1 MDNSY
6 YKDLNEQNC
15 YNPFDLLGWHGDAG
29 KHAVTVYRPG
39 LKSVTIST
47 EKEKKVASRIGDGIF
62 SAEFSENTGAHY
74 HVLYRGQD
82 GKDHDEIDPYS
93 FPPYLSSFDIYLYKE
108 GNLQY
113 AYRTFGSHL
122 QVRDE
127 IEGTRFVLWAPNA
140 RSVSVVGDFN
150 LWDPRKFPMQN
161 VSGSGIWEIFI
172 PGVGYGSYY
181 KFALKTPEGEI
192 EYKSDPFAF
201 RMEKRPRTASIV
213 SDLSHEW
220 SDSAWIK
227 NRSAAQSIRSPISI
241 YEMHLGSWKRPS
253 DGRDFYSIREIGP
266 QIIEYVKRLGFT
278 HIEIMPIMEHPLDE
292 SWGYQVVNY
301 YAPTS
306 RYGEPEDYMWF
317 IQECHRN
324 GIGVIL
330 DWVPAHFP
338 ADEYGL
344 YNFDGT
350 HLYEHADPRKGLH
363 PDWGTRIF
371 NLSRFEVKN
380 YLISNAIFWVD
391 MYHADGIRIDAVSSM
406 LYLDY
411 SRKEGEWV
419 PNKYGGRENLDSI
432 DFLSGLND
440 TLHES
445 FPGVI
450 TIAEESTA
458 WPSVTRDTRTGGLG
472 FDFKWN
478 MGWMHDT
485 LDYFSHDPVHRK
497 YHHNILTFTI
507 WYAFSEVFILP
518 LSHDEVVH
526 MKGSLYAKMPGDNW
540 QKLANLRSLLAFMF
554 LSPGK
559 KLLFMGSEF
568 GQHQEWNVKSGLDWD
583 FASSEEGSRIA
594 RLVGD
599 LNSLYRRSG
608 MSSKDSEPRGFE
620 WIDFSDSVSSIISF
634 YRHTLD
640 GGDYVIVF
648 NLTPVP
654 RYGYRIGV
662 HSTGYYREILNTDA
676 SLYGGSN
683 MGNFGGVA
691 AEDVSY
697 HGKERSIVITLP
709 PLSCVVFEIRR
720 EQ

>member
-1 MDNSY
+1 MNSSY

-15 YNPFDLLGWHGDAG
+15 FNPFDILGLHSSSGR
-29 KHAVTVYRPG
+29 HTITIYRPG
-39 LKSVTIST
+39 LKDVKIST
-47 EKEKKVASRIGDGIF
+47 GSNVKDAYPLADGIF
-62 SAEFSENTGAHY
+62 SAEFQEEPASHY
-74 HVLYRGQD
+74 HVMYKGDD
-82 GKDHDEIDPYS
+82 GLDHDEIDPYS
-93 FPPYLSSFDIYLYKE
+93 FPPELSNYDIYLFKE

-113 AYRTFGSHL
+113 AYRTFGSHFHS
-122 QVRDE
+122 RDG
-127 IEGTRFVLWAPNA
+127 IEGTRFVVWAPNA
-140 RSVSVVGDFN
+140 RSVSVIGDFN
-150 LWDPRKFPMQN
+150 MWDIRKFPMQN
-161 VSGSGIWEIFI
+161 VNGSGIWEIFI
-172 PGVGYGSYY
+172 PGIGYGSFY
-181 KFALKTPEGEI
+181 KFALKTPDGKI

-220 SDSAWIK
+220 SDSHWIEG
-227 NRSAAQSIRSPISI
+227 REDVQSIRSPISI
-241 YEMHLGSWKRPS
+241 YEVHLGSWKRPEN
-253 DGRDFYSIREIGP
+253 GRDFFTIREIGP
-266 QIIEYVKRLGFT
+266 QIIEYVKKMGFT
-278 HIEIMPIMEHPLDE
+278 HIEIMPLMEHPLDE

-301 YAPTS
+301 FAPTS
-306 RYGEPEDYMWF
+306 RYGEPADYMWF

-324 GIGVIL
+324 DIGVIL

-391 MYHADGIRIDAVSSM
+391 VYHADGIRIDAVSSM

-411 SRKEGEWV
+411 SRKEGEWI
-419 PNKYGGRENLDSI
+419 PNQYGGRENLDSI
-432 DFLSGLND
+432 AFLRGLND

-485 LDYFSHDPVHRK
+485 LDYFSHDPIYRK
-497 YHHNILTFTI
+497 YQHNILTFTI
-507 WYAFSEVFILP
+507 WYAFSESFILP

-526 MKGSLYAKMPGDNW
+526 MKGSLYTKMPGDNW

-568 GQHQEWNVKSGLDWD
+568 GQHEEWNVTSGLNWNT
-583 FASSEEGSRIA
+583 ASSDDGSRISQ
-594 RLVGD
+594 LVGD

-608 MSSKDSEPRGFE
+608 MSLMDSESRGFE
-620 WIDFSDSVSSIISF
+620 WIDFSDSASSIISF
-634 YRHTLD
+634 YRHTPS
-640 GGDYVIVF
+640 GSDYVAVF

-654 RYGYRIGV
+654 RSGYRIGV
-662 HSTGYYREILNTDA
+662 HSPGKYNEIMNTDA
-676 SLYGGSN
+676 SIYGGSN
-683 MGNFGGVA
+683 MGNYGGVI
-691 AEDVSY
+691 AEDAPY
-697 HGKERSIVITLP
+697 HGKERSIVVTLP
-709 PLSCVVFEIRR
+709 PLSCVVFEIGRDH
-720 EQ
+720 

>member
-1 MDNSY
+1 MDASY
-6 YKDLNEQNC
+6 YTELEEQNC
-15 YNPFDLLGWHGDAG
+15 HNPFDLLGWHNESGR
-29 KHAVTVYRPG
+29 HIITVYRPG
-39 LKSVTIST
+39 LAHVMIST
-47 EKEKKVASRIGDGIF
+47 PNETKVATPIGHGIF
-62 SAEFSENTGAHY
+62 LCEFSHESSAHY
-74 HVLYRGQD
+74 HVLYEGED
-82 GKDHDEIDPYS
+82 GSDHDEIDPYS
-93 FPPYLSSFDIYLYKE
+93 FPPTLSSFDIYLYKE
-108 GNLQY
+108 GNLKY
-113 AYRTFGSHL
+113 AYRTFGSHF
-122 QVRDE
+122 QTRDD
-127 IEGTRFVLWAPNA
+127 IGGTRFVIWAPNA

-150 LWDPRKFPMQN
+150 QWDVRKFPMQN
-161 VSGSGIWEIFI
+161 INGSGIWEIFI
-172 PGVGYGSYY
+172 PGVGIGSFY
-181 KFALKTPEGEI
+181 KFALKTPEGKI
-192 EYKSDPFAF
+192 EFKSDPFAF

-220 SDSAWIK
+220 SDSKWVEK
-227 NRSAAQSIRSPISI
+227 RSEIQSIRSPISI
-241 YEMHLGSWKRPS
+241 YEMHLGSWKRPG
-253 DGRDFYSIREIGP
+253 DGKDFFSILEIGP

-306 RYGEPEDYMWF
+306 RYGEPKDYMWF
-317 IQECHRN
+317 IGECHKN
-324 GIGVIL
+324 NIGVIL

-344 YNFDGT
+344 FNFDGT
-350 HLYEHADPRKGLH
+350 HLYEHSDPKKGLH

-380 YLISNAIFWVD
+380 YLISNAIFWVE

-419 PNKYGGRENLDSI
+419 PNRYGGRENLDSI
-432 DFLSGLND
+432 DFLRGLND

-485 LDYFSHDPVHRK
+485 LDYFSQDPIHRK

-507 WYAFSEVFILP
+507 WYAFSEAFILP

-526 MKGSLYAKMPGDNW
+526 MKGSLYTKMPGDNW

-554 LSPGK
+554 MSPGK

-568 GQHQEWNVKSGLDWD
+568 GQHQEWNLSSGLEWGL
-583 FASSEEGSRIA
+583 ASSNEGRSIA
-594 RLVGD
+594 QLVGD
-599 LNSLYRRSG
+599 LNSLYMRSG
-608 MSSKDSEPRGFE
+608 MSSMDSEPRGFE
-620 WIDFSDSVSSIISF
+620 WIDFSDSASSVINF
-634 YRHTLD
+634 FRHSPNNR
-640 GGDYVIVF
+640 DYVTVF

-654 RYGYRIGV
+654 RYSYRIGV
-662 HSTGYYREILNTDA
+662 HLPGHYREIMNTDA
-676 SLYGGSN
+676 SIYGGSN
-683 MGNFGGVA
+683 MGNYGGVT
-691 AEDVSY
+691 AEDVPI

-709 PLSCVVFEIRR
+709 PLSCVVFEVGSL
-720 EQ
+720 Q

>member
-1 MDNSY
+1 MDPSD

-15 YNPFDLLGWHGDAG
+15 YNPFDVLGWHSDSGE
-29 KHAVTVYRPG
+29 HTITVYRPG
-39 LKSVTIST
+39 LKSVKIST
-47 EKEKKVASRIGDGIF
+47 DKETKVASRIGDGIF
-62 SAEFSENTGAHY
+62 SAEFSENPGAHY
-74 HVLYRGQD
+74 HVLYKGQD
-82 GKDHDEIDPYS
+82 GKDHDEIDPFS
-93 FPPYLSSFDIYLYKE
+93 FPPNLSSFDIYLYKE

-113 AYRTFGSHL
+113 AYRTFGSHCEI
-122 QVRDE
+122 RDG

-181 KFALKTPEGEI
+181 KFALKTPDGEI

-241 YEMHLGSWKRPS
+241 YEMHLGSWKRPL

-278 HIEIMPIMEHPLDE
+278 HIEIMPLMEHPLDE

-432 DFLSGLND
+432 DFLRGLND

-478 MGWMHDT
+478 MG
-485 LDYFSHDPVHRK
+485 
-497 YHHNILTFTI
+497 
-507 WYAFSEVFILP
+507 
-518 LSHDEVVH
+518 
-526 MKGSLYAKMPGDNW
+526 
-540 QKLANLRSLLAFMF
+540 
-554 LSPGK
+554 
-559 KLLFMGSEF
+559 
-568 GQHQEWNVKSGLDWD
+568 
-583 FASSEEGSRIA
+583 
-594 RLVGD
+594 
-599 LNSLYRRSG
+599 
-608 MSSKDSEPRGFE
+608 
-620 WIDFSDSVSSIISF
+620 
-634 YRHTLD
+634 
-640 GGDYVIVF
+640 
-648 NLTPVP
+648 
-654 RYGYRIGV
+654 
-662 HSTGYYREILNTDA
+662 
-676 SLYGGSN
+676 
-683 MGNFGGVA
+683 
-691 AEDVSY
+691 
-697 HGKERSIVITLP
+697 
-709 PLSCVVFEIRR
+709 
-720 EQ
+720 

>member
-1 MDNSY
+1 MNPSHY
-6 YKDLNEQNC
+6 RDLYEQNC
-15 YNPFDLLGWHGDAG
+15 FNPFDILGLHRDSIR
-29 KHAVTVYRPG
+29 HTITVYRPG
-39 LKSVTIST
+39 IKNVKISAGSST
-47 EKEKKVASRIGDGIF
+47 KDAYQDADGVF
-62 SAEFSENTGAHY
+62 SAEFEEEPESHY
-74 HVLYRGQD
+74 HVIYKGED
-82 GKDHDEIDPYS
+82 GMDHDEIDPYS
-93 FPPYLSSFDIYLYKE
+93 FPPELSSYDIYLYRE

-113 AYRTFGSHL
+113 AYRTFGSHFHS
-122 QVRDE
+122 RDG
-127 IEGTRFVLWAPNA
+127 IEGTRFVVWAPNA

-150 LWDPRKFPMQN
+150 MWDIRKFPMQN
-161 VSGSGIWEIFI
+161 VNGSGIWEIFI
-172 PGVGYGSYY
+172 PGVGYGAFY
-181 KFALKTPEGEI
+181 KFALKTPDGEI

-213 SDLSHEW
+213 SDLSHAW
-220 SDSAWIK
+220 SDSHWIQK
-227 NRSAAQSIRSPISI
+227 REDVQSIRSPISI
-241 YEMHLGSWKRPS
+241 YEMHLGSWKRPQ
-253 DGRDFYSIREIGP
+253 DGRDFFTIREIGP
-266 QIIEYVKRLGFT
+266 QIIEYVKKMGFT
-278 HIEIMPIMEHPLDE
+278 HIEIMPLMEHPLDE

-301 YAPTS
+301 FAPTS
-306 RYGEPEDYMWF
+306 RYGEPSDYMWF

-324 GIGVIL
+324 DIGVIL

-411 SRKEGEWV
+411 SRKEGEWI
-419 PNKYGGRENLDSI
+419 PNEYGGRENLDSI
-432 DFLSGLND
+432 AFLRGLND

-485 LDYFSHDPVHRK
+485 LDYFSHDPIYRK
-497 YHHNILTFTI
+497 YQHNILTFTI
-507 WYAFSEVFILP
+507 WYAFSESFILP

-526 MKGSLYAKMPGDNW
+526 LKGSLYTKMPGDNW

-568 GQHQEWNVKSGLDWD
+568 GQHEEWNVTSGLNWD
-583 FASSEEGSRIA
+583 TASSDDGSRISQ
-594 RLVGD
+594 LVGD

-608 MSSKDSEPRGFE
+608 MSVMDSESRGFE
-620 WIDFSDSVSSIISF
+620 WIDFSDSASSIISF
-634 YRHTLD
+634 YRHTLK
-640 GGDYVIVF
+640 GSDYVAVF

-654 RYGYRIGV
+654 RSGYRIGV
-662 HSTGYYREILNTDA
+662 HSPGKYNEIMNTDA
-676 SLYGGSN
+676 SIYGGSN
-683 MGNFGGVA
+683 MGNYGGVI
-691 AEDVSY
+691 AEDAPY
-697 HGKERSIVITLP
+697 HGKERSIVVTIP
-709 PLSCVVFEIRR
+709 PLACVVFETGSDR
-720 EQ
+720 

>member
-1 MDNSY
+1 MVASY
-6 YKDLNEQNC
+6 YRDLNKQDC
-15 YNPFDLLGWHGDAG
+15 HNPFDILGWHENAG
-29 KHAVTVYRPG
+29 KHKVTVYRPG
-39 LKSVTIST
+39 IESLRIST
-47 EKEKKVASRIGDGIF
+47 ANETKEATPAGDGIF
-62 SAEFSENTGAHY
+62 SSEFSDDSSDHY
-74 HVLYRGQD
+74 HVLYEGED
-82 GKDHDEIDPYS
+82 GMEHDEIDPYS
-93 FPPYLSSFDIYLYKE
+93 FPPDLSSFDIYLYKE

-113 AYRTFGSHL
+113 AYRTFGAHFQS
-122 QVRDE
+122 RDG
-127 IEGTRFVLWAPNA
+127 IDGTRFVVWAPNA

-150 LWDPRKFPMQN
+150 LWDARKYPMQN
-161 VSGSGIWEIFI
+161 VNGSGIWEIFI
-172 PGVGYGSYY
+172 PGIGYGSFY
-181 KFALKTPEGEI
+181 KFALKTPDGEL

-220 SDSAWIK
+220 SDSQWIEK
-227 NRSAAQSIRSPISI
+227 RSEVQSIRSPISV
-241 YEMHLGSWKRPS
+241 YEMHLGSWRRPG
-253 DGRDFYSIREIGP
+253 DGRDFFSIREIGP
-266 QIIEYVKRLGFT
+266 EIIEYVKRLGFT
-278 HIEIMPIMEHPLDE
+278 HIELMPLMEHPLDE

-306 RYGEPEDYMWF
+306 RYGEPGDYMWF

-324 GIGVIL
+324 NIGVIL

-350 HLYEHADPRKGLH
+350 HLYEHADPRKGIH

-380 YLISNAIFWVD
+380 YLISNAIFWID

-432 DFLSGLND
+432 DFLRGLND

-485 LDYFSHDPVHRK
+485 LDYFSHDPIHRK

-507 WYAFSEVFILP
+507 WYAFSETFILP

-526 MKGSLYAKMPGDNW
+526 MKGSLYTKMPGDNW
-540 QKLANLRSLLAFMF
+540 QKLANLRSLFAFMF
-554 LSPGK
+554 MSPGK

-568 GQHQEWNVKSGLDWD
+568 GQHQEWNVKSNLDWN
-583 FASSEEGSRIA
+583 FASSDDGSRIA
-594 RLVGD
+594 QLVGD
-599 LNSLYRRSG
+599 LNSLYMRSG
-608 MSSKDSEPRGFE
+608 MSFMDNDPRGFE
-620 WIDFSDSVSSIISF
+620 WIDFSDSAASVISF
-634 YRHTLD
+634 YRHTP
-640 GGDYVIVF
+640 GGKDYVIVL

-654 RYGYRIGV
+654 RYTYRIGV
-662 HSTGYYREILNTDA
+662 HSPGYYGEVLNTDA
-676 SLYGGSN
+676 ALYGGSN
-683 MGNFGGVA
+683 MGNYGGVA
-691 AEDVSY
+691 AEDLPS

-709 PLSCVVFEIRR
+709 PLACVVFEIGRN
-720 EQ
+720 Q